1 MHLKAL
7 KKQIRGLIETAQT
20 KQDLDKQLITVL
32 SKFEE
37 RTNAFSDG

>member
-1 MHLKAL
+1 
-7 KKQIRGLIETAQT
+7 LIETAQT

-37 RTNAFSDG
+37 RTNAFADGQQKSQQHL